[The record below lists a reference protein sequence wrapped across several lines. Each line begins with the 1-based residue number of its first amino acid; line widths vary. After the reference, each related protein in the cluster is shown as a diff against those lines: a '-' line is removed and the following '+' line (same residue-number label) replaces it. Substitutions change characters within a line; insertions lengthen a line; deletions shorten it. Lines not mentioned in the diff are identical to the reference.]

1 MVHRQGTNDY
11 LVGLIIRGGRS
22 ALKTAGP
29 SAELTTTRYNSTP
42 LRWNEIF
49 HCYALNETRHLE
61 STAKPSIRAS
71 HPPGIPLACLA
82 WPARFMAA
90 AKGGGNTIGLQISRQ
105 RLVRTREPL
114 SCCVTP
120 RAHS

>member
-71 HPPGIPLACLA
+71 HPPGNSVSLSCL
-82 WPARFMAA
+82 P
-90 AKGGGNTIGLQISRQ
+90 
-105 RLVRTREPL
+105 RTREGGVETQSVFKSRGKGWSEPGNP
-114 SCCVTP
+114 S
-120 RAHS
+120 RAVLPPGPIVKRH